1 MLGRDWLERDQWLA
15 LSLVVDRGH
24 SELVLLALLQ
34 PRDVTL
40 GRAAEL
46 AHRRPLPGRLV
57 LLLHHVVANGLATI
71 VLIRAKVIAKTLFL
85 TMFRLKKR
93 TVTVPKTQ

>member
-15 LSLVVDRGH
+15 LALVVDGGH
-24 SELVLLALLQ
+24 PELVLLALLQ

-46 AHRRPLPGRLV
+46 AHWRPLSRLLV
-57 LLLHHVVANGLATI
+57 LLLDNVVAYW
-71 VLIRAKVIAKTLFL
+71 L
-85 TMFRLKKR
+85 TAIILSDKALYI
-93 TVTVPKTQ
+93 